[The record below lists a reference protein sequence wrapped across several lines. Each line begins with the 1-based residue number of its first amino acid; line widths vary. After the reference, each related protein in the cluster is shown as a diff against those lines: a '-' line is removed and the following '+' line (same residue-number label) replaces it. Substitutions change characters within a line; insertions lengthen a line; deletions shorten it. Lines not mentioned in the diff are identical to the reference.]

1 MLIYVLKSPD
11 LNPFVFFTTVRTIDA
26 LLPERVNPALILF
39 VTLVNVLIWNISYQ
53 GDFHL
58 RKKKLR
64 LCLNWGGSVPQFS
77 ER

>member
-58 RKKKLR
+58 RKK
-64 LCLNWGGSVPQFS
+64 S
-77 ER
+77 